1 MPTSAPARS
10 TALDRPTPAGRAVL
24 GVLAFAGV
32 AATLVQTSIVPL
44 LPALP
49 RLTHASPTQVG
60 WLVTVTLLAGAV
72 ATPLLGRAGDQF
84 GRRRMMLLSLALLTL
99 GSVAC
104 ALTSDITL
112 LVAARAVQGAGAGVI
127 PLAISLL
134 RARLPAERVGSG
146 VALMS
151 STVGIGAALGLPL
164 AALLVQRFD
173 WHWMFWATSAVAAAA
188 LAGVARVVPEDR
200 PSAARGVRFDWLG
213 AIGLSTALTALL
225 LALSQGAA
233 WGWTSAGVLGSAGAA
248 VLVSALWSRRQLRTE
263 QPLVDLRL
271 TTARSVLLPHLAA
284 LLAGFSFYANSLV
297 TVQLVQEPRSTGFG
311 LGLSVAEAGLCLL
324 PTGLV
329 MVVFAPVSARFSRAR
344 GPKATVALG
353 SAVITLGYL
362 LRIADSRAL
371 WAVLLGA
378 AVVSVGTAL
387 VYSALP
393 LLVMAAVPAADT
405 AAANGINVL
414 MRTIGQALCSAA
426 VAQALSGGTL
436 RGYQT
441 AFALAGAVAL
451 VACAGSALLPGR
463 TGATGAL
470 PGQTVVP
477 AKEGQA

>member
-1 MPTSAPARS
+1 MTSAAPARPV
-10 TALDRPTPAGRAVL
+10 AAPDREPLAGPAVL
-24 GVLAFAGV
+24 GVLAFSGV

-49 RLTHASPTQVG
+49 RLTGSSPTDVG
-60 WLVTVTLLAGAV
+60 WLVTATLLAGAV

-84 GRRRMMLLSLALLTL
+84 GRRRMMLLSLALLTV

-104 ALTSDITL
+104 ALTSDLGL

-134 RARLPAERVGSG
+134 RTRLPRERVGSG

-173 WHWMFWATSAVAAAA
+173 WHWMFWATSALAAAA
-188 LAGVARVVPEDR
+188 LAGVALAVPADR
-200 PSAARGVRFDWLG
+200 PPVAGRGGARFDWLG
-213 AIGLSTALTALL
+213 AVGLSAALTALL
-225 LALSQGAA
+225 LAVSQGNA
-233 WGWTSAGVLGSAGAA
+233 WGWGSARLLGCAA
-248 VLVSALWSRRQLRTE
+248 AAALLLVLWGHRQLRTE
-263 QPLVDLRL
+263 QPLVDLRQ
-271 TTARSVLLPHLAA
+271 TARRAVLLPHLAA

-297 TVQLVQEPRSTGFG
+297 TVQLVQEPRGTGFG
-311 LGLSVAEAGLCLL
+311 LGLSVAAAGLCLL
-324 PTGLV
+324 PSGLV
-329 MVVFAPVSARFSRAR
+329 MVAFAPVSARFSRAR
-344 GPKATVALG
+344 GPRATLAVG
-353 SAVITLGYL
+353 SAVIALGYV

-371 WAVLLGA
+371 SAVLLGS

-405 AAANGINVL
+405 AAANGMNVL
-414 MRTIGQALCSAA
+414 MRTIGQALCSAV

-441 AFALAGAVAL
+441 AFSLAGTVAL

-463 TGATGAL
+463 APL
-470 PGQTVVP
+470 PGKDGP
-477 AKEGQA
+477 A